1 MFVEARFRVW
11 QWVVVTFKRE
21 CYVGEVCF
29 IEDDM
34 IQVKCVKRIGGSSN
48 NIAWPDE
55 DDISWFTPTEI
66 FCNIDPPLL
75 VTPRVF
81 VLFHWL
87 YQFLTGDIDY
97 KYFIKN
103 MDRFYFVLF

>member
-1 MFVEARFRVW
+1 M
-11 QWVVVTFKRE
+11 TFKRE

-81 VLFHWL
+81 VLF
-87 YQFLTGDIDY
+87 QENTD
-97 KYFIKN
+97 FIN
-103 MDRFYFVLF
+103 S